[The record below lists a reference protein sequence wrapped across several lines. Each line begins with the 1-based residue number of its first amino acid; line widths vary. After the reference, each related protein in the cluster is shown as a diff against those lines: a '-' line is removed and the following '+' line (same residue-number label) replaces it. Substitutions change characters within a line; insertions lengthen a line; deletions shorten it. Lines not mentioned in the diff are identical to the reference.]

1 MQTDTKQ
8 REKEKKQKI
17 KQLEAE
23 IREMKRDH
31 KATFSGKPRIKK
43 PTAKQFL
50 CAVSGLLLII
60 AASLAVYINP
70 PEFSRYA
77 LFRVG
82 NLRFTRS
89 VFFLPLA
96 VSALFLIFSEK
107 KKAVLISLAVS
118 SAVAVVGLA
127 VSITSEMLWFYII
140 MYMLIFVGAGL
151 LLGAYIR
158 YKNGNKEIIAK
169 KEKKK

>member
-1 MQTDTKQ
+1 M
-8 REKEKKQKI
+8 
-17 KQLEAE
+17 
-23 IREMKRDH
+23 
-31 KATFSGKPRIKK
+31 
-43 PTAKQFL
+43 
-50 CAVSGLLLII
+50 
-60 AASLAVYINP
+60 
-70 PEFSRYA
+70 
-77 LFRVG
+77 G